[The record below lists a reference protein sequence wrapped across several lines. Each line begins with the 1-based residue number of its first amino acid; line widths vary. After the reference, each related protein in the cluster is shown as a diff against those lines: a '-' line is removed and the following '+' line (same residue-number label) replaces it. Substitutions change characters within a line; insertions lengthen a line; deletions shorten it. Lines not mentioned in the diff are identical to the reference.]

1 MKGGKAIQTAS
12 NPAAGKEEIIFKNNN
27 VEDRSLEDQ
36 IELFSEIIIDI
47 YLESELRYEK
57 RKCTDRPWKT
67 NTQPLLR

>member
-1 MKGGKAIQTAS
+1 MAIPIILIMKGGKAIQTAS

-57 RKCTDRPWKT
+57 RKCTDFP
-67 NTQPLLR
+67 

>member
-57 RKCTDRPWKT
+57 RKCTDRP
-67 NTQPLLR
+67 

>member
-1 MKGGKAIQTAS
+1 MAIPIILIMKGGKAIQTAS

-57 RKCTDRPWKT
+57 RKCTDSP
-67 NTQPLLR
+67 

>member
-1 MKGGKAIQTAS
+1 LAIPIILIMKGGKAIQTAS

-57 RKCTDRPWKT
+57 RKCTDRP
-67 NTQPLLR
+67 

>member
-1 MKGGKAIQTAS
+1 MAIPIILIMKGGKAIQTAS

-57 RKCTDRPWKT
+57 RKCTDRP
-67 NTQPLLR
+67 

>member
-27 VEDRSLEDQ
+27 VEDRRLEDQ

-57 RKCTDRPWKT
+57 RKYTDRTWKT
-67 NTQPLLR
+67 NPQPLFR